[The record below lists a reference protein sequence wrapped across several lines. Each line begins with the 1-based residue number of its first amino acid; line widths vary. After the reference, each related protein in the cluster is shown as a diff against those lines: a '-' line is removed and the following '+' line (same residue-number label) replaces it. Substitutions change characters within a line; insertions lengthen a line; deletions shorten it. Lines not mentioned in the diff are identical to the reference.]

1 MKPEVRTFTK
11 ESPCTK
17 KDLWQ
22 CFRGPAGYRRVLVVV
37 AHSQIGVNAPRV
49 MERNGYLVQEVTAK
63 GDYYALTEDGR
74 VWLEKGI
81 RAYVKNHPSE
91 RDDIQYL
98 DTEQPARR
106 VTRRR

>member
-22 CFRGPAGYRRVLVVV
+22 CFRCPAGYRRVLVVV

-49 MERNGYLVQEVTAK
+49 MERNGYLVKNATPQ
-63 GDYYALTEDGR
+63 GDFLTLTESGR
-74 VWLEKGI
+74 QWLDKGI

>member
-1 MKPEVRTFTK
+1 
-11 ESPCTK
+11 
-17 KDLWQ
+17 
-22 CFRGPAGYRRVLVVV
+22 
-37 AHSQIGVNAPRV
+37 

-98 DTEQPARR
+98 DTVQPARR